1 MAHKTIGQNRNRQGG
16 KMNYTAYGNTKSVP
30 KRLAR
35 KHLRSEVFLANKKMK
50 TLQRKAE
57 RANRKS
63 LVEGE

>member
-1 MAHKTIGQNRNRQGG
+1 
-16 KMNYTAYGNTKSVP
+16 MNYTAYGNTKSVP

-63 LVEGE
+63 LVEGEQNRVLLGDSGVMLE